1 MHRAG
6 AHISREIHAA
16 VGIRK
21 GPWQAEEDAALMDY
35 VAKHG
40 PRDWSSIRSKG
51 LLPRTGKSCRLRW
64 VNKLKPGLKTYALL
78 LFNLVIM
85 ASFGTASGC
94 KFSPEEE
101 RIVIDLQ
108 EIFGNRW
115 AQIATH
121 LPGRTDNDVKNFWST
136 RRKRLARLLQSP
148 LPIRSHRNLAGEAV
162 VAASFSKFE
171 DTISAALPCNSLCLD
186 LIPFTEQCSNSQCSQ
201 EPYAVE
207 DSDAAKT
214 VSVVIEPAINVSQ
227 PTQPP
232 PFDQHLLNLPP
243 LPEAQDL
250 VLAFEDL
257 PLPEL
262 IACPDQCEA
271 MRLPEA
277 PATFFDVDVA
287 GHEFKIEH
295 PEMPESFFDEFPSD
309 LFDYLEQPVAVQKGS

>member
-6 AHISREIHAA
+6 AHISREEIHAA
-16 VGIRK
+16 AGIRK

-64 VNKLKPGLKTYALL
+64 VNKLKPGLKT
-78 LFNLVIM
+78 
-85 ASFGTASGC
+85 GC

-115 AQIATH
+115 AQIATY

-148 LPIRSHRNLAGEAV
+148 LPISRRNLAGEAV

-171 DTISAALPCNSLCLD
+171 DTFSAALPCNSPCLD
-186 LIPFTEQCSNSQCSQ
+186 LIPFTEQCSNNQCSQ

-214 VSVVIEPAINVSQ
+214 VSVVIEPAINDSQ

-250 VLAFEDL
+250 VLAFDDL
-257 PLPEL
+257 PLPEF

-277 PATFFDVDVA
+277 PATFFDLDVA

-309 LFDYLEQPVAVQKGS
+309 LFDYLEQPVAGQKGS